1 MGIELKQQLRQGQ
14 HLVMTPQLQQAVKML
29 QMNAVELT
37 EMIETELQENPML
50 ELDETPLETAPPTQQ
65 EIDAAEFANYLDNG
79 VERTL
84 PNFNK
89 QAIGDLPSFEATLTR
104 PDSLEDYLFWQ
115 IRMRELSDTELA
127 VAVFLIG
134 NIDDRG
140 YLVLENEEEA
150 AAQLKVDVETFQR
163 VIGYVQ
169 ALDPAGVG
177 ARDLKECLLIQA
189 RRKFG
194 EHALC
199 TRIIADF
206 LPELETKNFGRI
218 SRKLGLDE
226 EEVKQSIRDI
236 VTLDPKPGRGY
247 STEEP
252 DYITPDIMVEKIN
265 DDYVIRLND
274 SGMPRLKINQLYRTV
289 GRQKGVNA
297 EAKDFIQEKLSA
309 ATSLIKS
316 IHQRQRTIFRVTES
330 IFKFQRD
337 FLEKGVEHLR
347 PLVLRDVAEDVGL
360 HEGTVGRVTTNKY
373 VHTPRGIFELKYFFN
388 PGIQRNDG
396 QADMASEAVKAEIKK
411 ILQAEDARNPL
422 SDQAVVE
429 LLKEANINIARRTVT
444 KYRELMGILP
454 SNKRKQLV

>member
-14 HLVMTPQLQQAVKML
+14 TLIMTPQLQQAVKML
-29 QMNAVELT
+29 QMNTVELN
-37 EMIETELQENPML
+37 ELVEHELQENPML
-50 ELDETPLETAPPTQQ
+50 DVDETTPAENAPPTEA
-65 EIDAAEFANYLDNG
+65 EIDAVQFATYLDSG
-79 VERTL
+79 AERAM

-89 QAIGDLPSFEATLTR
+89 FKHEMPSYEATLTR
-104 PDSLEDYLFWQ
+104 KDSLEDFLIWQ
-115 IRMRELSDTELA
+115 LRMLNLDETGMA

-140 YLVLENEEEA
+140 YLTINDEA
-150 AAQLKVDVETFQR
+150 AAEQLKVDP
-163 VIGYVQ
+163 
-169 ALDPAGVG
+169 ALVKKVVAMLQGCDPAGVG
-177 ARDLKECLLIQA
+177 AHDLKECLGIQA
-189 RRKFG
+189 KRQFG
-194 EHALC
+194 EHSLA
-199 TRIIADF
+199 TRLVLEF
-206 LPELETKNFGRI
+206 LPELETKNYQRI
-218 SRKLGLDE
+218 SRKLNLPE
-226 EEVKQSIRDI
+226 EDVKAAVREI
-236 VTLDPKPGRGY
+236 VTLNPKPGRGY

-252 DYITPDIMVEKIN
+252 SYITPDIYIEKIN
-265 DDYVIRLND
+265 DDYVIKLND
-274 SGMPRLKINQLYRTV
+274 SGMPRLRINQLYRSV
-289 GRQKGVNA
+289 ARQKGVTSD
-297 EAKDFIQEKLSA
+297 AKEFIQDKLSA

-330 IFKFQRD
+330 IFKFQRE
-337 FLEKGVEHLR
+337 FLEKGVAHLR

-396 QADMASEAVKAEIKK
+396 QADMASEAVKEAIRK
-411 ILQAEDARNPL
+411 ILQTEDPRNPL

-429 LLKEANINIARRTVT
+429 LLKEQNINIARRTVT

>member
-1 MGIELKQQLRQGQ
+1 
-14 HLVMTPQLQQAVKML
+14 
-29 QMNAVELT
+29 
-37 EMIETELQENPML
+37 
-50 ELDETPLETAPPTQQ
+50 
-65 EIDAAEFANYLDNG
+65 
-79 VERTL
+79 
-84 PNFNK
+84 
-89 QAIGDLPSFEATLTR
+89 
-104 PDSLEDYLFWQ
+104 
-115 IRMRELSDTELA
+115 
-127 VAVFLIG
+127 
-134 NIDDRG
+134 
-140 YLVLENEEEA
+140 
-150 AAQLKVDVETFQR
+150 
-163 VIGYVQ
+163 
-169 ALDPAGVG
+169 
-177 ARDLKECLLIQA
+177 
-189 RRKFG
+189 
-194 EHALC
+194 
-199 TRIIADF
+199 
-206 LPELETKNFGRI
+206 
-218 SRKLGLDE
+218 
-226 EEVKQSIRDI
+226 
-236 VTLDPKPGRGY
+236 
-247 STEEP
+247 
-252 DYITPDIMVEKIN
+252 
-265 DDYVIRLND
+265 
-274 SGMPRLKINQLYRTV
+274 MPRLKINQLYRTV
-289 GRQKGVNA
+289 GRQKGVNT